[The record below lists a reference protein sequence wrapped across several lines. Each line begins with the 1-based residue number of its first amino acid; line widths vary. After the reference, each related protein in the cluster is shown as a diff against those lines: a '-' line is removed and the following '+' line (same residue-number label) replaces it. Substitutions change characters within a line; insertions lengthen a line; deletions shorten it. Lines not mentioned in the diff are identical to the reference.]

1 MTVGDLR
8 VKQTRRHFL
17 HTCANGLSG
26 LAVGT
31 GLLAQEVPKKLA
43 IERIE
48 LFPVRF
54 PTVMRFKFLESPK
67 GATGRASVM
76 IKVTAD
82 DGTVGWG
89 ESIPSQRWSYETLES
104 ALSTLDHYLIPVL
117 IGMDPFDLDAIHAA
131 MNREIGPGFSTGA
144 PITKAGIDIALH
156 DLMGK
161 ALGRN
166 LAELW
171 DRTTPDVL
179 TLSWT
184 LNPVTLDDLE
194 PLIEKG
200 QAHGF
205 RHFNVKVGPDPG
217 FDVEMCRIVKRLVPD
232 GFLWGDANG
241 GYDLETALEV
251 APKYADLGMDVFEQ
265 PIPSNHLTGYQALK
279 RQGALPI
286 IMDEGVVSPED
297 LTEFIALGCCDGAAM
312 KPCRCGGLVSAR
324 RQIEILQDKGLMFLG
339 SGLTEP
345 DISLAASLILY
356 GAYGLNYPAALNGP
370 QFLGASVIADPFK
383 PVDGTVNIPKGP
395 GLGIQVD
402 ESALTELVEQSKGA
416 V

>member
-1 MTVGDLR
+1 MTVGDFTL
-8 VKQTRRHFL
+8 KQTRRQFL
-17 HTCANGLSG
+17 STCAISATS
-26 LAVGT
+26 LAFSTDVQ
-31 GLLAQEVPKKLA
+31 AQAEQKKRTIA
-43 IERIE
+43 RIE

-104 ALSTLDHYLIPVL
+104 AVSTLDHYLIPVL

-144 PITKAGIDIALH
+144 PITKAGIDFALH
-156 DLMGK
+156 DLIGK

-171 DRTTPDVL
+171 DRTTPDTL

-200 QAHGF
+200 QAQGF
-205 RHFNVKVGPDPG
+205 RHFNVKVGPDPE
-217 FDVEMCRIVKRLVPD
+217 FDIEMCRIVKRLVPD

-241 GYDLETALEV
+241 GYDLETALTV

-265 PIPSNHLTGYQALK
+265 PLPANQLTGYQALK

-286 IMDEGVVSPED
+286 ILDEGVVSPED
-297 LTEFIALGCCDGAAM
+297 LTEFIALGCCDGVAM

-324 RQIEILQDKGLMFLG
+324 RQIEILRDKGLLFLG

-356 GAYGLNYPAALNGP
+356 GAYDLNYPAALNGP
-370 QFLGASVIADPFK
+370 QFLGASVITEPFK
-383 PVDGTVNIPKGP
+383 PVDGTVKIPKGP

-402 ESALTELVEQSKGA
+402 ESAVTALVEQSK
-416 V
+416 